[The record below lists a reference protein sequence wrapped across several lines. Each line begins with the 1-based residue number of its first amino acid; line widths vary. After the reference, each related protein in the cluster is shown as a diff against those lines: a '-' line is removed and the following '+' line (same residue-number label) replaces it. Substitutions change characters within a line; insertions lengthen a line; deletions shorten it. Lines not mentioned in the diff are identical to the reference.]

1 MLGWSNLILDPT
13 LALIRSQLGFR
24 IQVRAEC
31 GNKEWLGVFNV
42 IGDGFKNIKGRVAG
56 QYPTFFLKGMHNRK
70 VVDGYAVFVIL
81 LHTIQTVFNQYI
93 KE

>member
-1 MLGWSNLILDPT
+1 MNRHFLYFLSSFYYLIHS
-13 LALIRSQLGFR
+13 RSQNYVF
-24 IQVRAEC
+24 
-31 GNKEWLGVFNV
+31 NKEWLGVFNV

-70 VVDGYAVFVIL
+70 VVEGYAVFVIL
-81 LHTIQTVFNQYI
+81 SHTIQNVFNQYV

>member
-1 MLGWSNLILDPT
+1 MIHRVHFFSSKMSRALNNKVCPKGQVKIYLLI
-13 LALIRSQLGFR
+13 AL
-24 IQVRAEC
+24 
-31 GNKEWLGVFNV
+31 
-42 IGDGFKNIKGRVAG
+42 AG